1 MDFSFLFQ
9 FNNLQVLLA
18 YDFNAKFSQ
27 LIRQVEKSSGF

>member
-1 MDFSFLFQ
+1 MNVSFLFH

-27 LIRQVEKSSGF
+27 LIRQVEKSPGF